1 MTRHSKWITYA
12 LIVIMFLVP
21 GCQCWNQF
29 VKGCE
34 SQTAGLYRT
43 VRVYDYS
50 GNQIGYWRSKTVI
63 DADSGGLTTF
73 FDSTGNR
80 VLVNGGIL
88 ISVEFK
94 P

>member
-1 MTRHSKWITYA
+1 MKAKWVTYT
-12 LIVIMFLVP
+12 LIVVMFLVP

-34 SQTAGLYRT
+34 SQTAGLNRI
-43 VRVYDYS
+43 VDVYSYD
-50 GNQIGYWRSKTVI
+50 GKHLGHWRSKTVI

-73 FDSTGNR
+73 FDSTGQR

-88 ISVEFK
+88 ISTEYK
-94 P
+94 